1 MQYFRLTAAKDDA
14 LNHLSQTHRL
24 VCLVFITIVLFC
36 WYATQADARQSLF
49 EAFKPVIVIDPGH
62 GGQDGG
68 ARGPDGTLEKAVTL
82 ELARLVATKLEPEFK
97 VVLTRTDDYQ
107 VDLVQRTA
115 AANHLKADVFVAIH
129 TGGSF
134 VHSTTG
140 SAIYH
145 YKNSSGVDPTRKK
158 APSSTRKGAHTPV
171 LWKNVQISHISR
183 SRALAGMIDH
193 RLKGLPALQS
203 RIEGAQLAVLQGA
216 AMPAV
221 LIEVGYLTNP
231 AEEKKLRDQGF
242 LLDLAEQISL
252 GIEDFL
258 EQNKK

>member
-1 MQYFRLTAAKDDA
+1 MNALKSASRINRDLSLILVVTLVLCGYTAQAVAK
-14 LNHLSQTHRL
+14 
-24 VCLVFITIVLFC
+24 
-36 WYATQADARQSLF
+36 QSLF
-49 EAFKPVIVIDPGH
+49 DAFKRIIVLDPGH

-68 ARGPDGTLEKAVTL
+68 ARGPDGTLEKTVTL
-82 ELARLVATKLEPEFK
+82 QLARLIATKLEPEFK

-107 VDLVQRTA
+107 VDLAQRTA
-115 AANHLKADVFVAIH
+115 AANHLNADVFIAIH

-140 SAIYH
+140 TAIFH
-145 YKNSSGVDPTRKK
+145 YQNRSGFESSREKV
-158 APSSTRKGAHTPV
+158 PSSTRTRDNKPV
-171 LWKNVQISHISR
+171 LWKNVQNSHMNR
-183 SRALAGMIDH
+183 SRALAGMIDQ
-193 RLKGLPALQS
+193 RLKDLPTLRS

-231 AEEKKLRDQGF
+231 AEEKNLRDQGY
-242 LLDLAEQISL
+242 LLDLAGQISL